1 MASELIDD
9 ARIRELNDA
18 PVRSDGRW
26 VLYWMQRSQR
36 AEDNPALETAV
47 RRANELG
54 LPVLVAF
61 GLDDGDPGANA
72 RSMAYLIEGLADV
85 ADGLARRGV
94 AFAPR
99 LGRPD
104 EVALALAREAA
115 LVVCDRGYLRH
126 QRAWRRRLAEDAQV
140 RVLRVEGD
148 VVVPVELA
156 SDKREHAARTLR
168 PKLWRHIE
176 RFLVEGRP
184 TTLQRREPDLDPGD
198 ALPRFEPRDLAGT
211 LARLRVD
218 QGVPAVAGAEPG
230 TRAAKRALR
239 RFLDERFARYVA
251 QRNQPQDDAVSGLS
265 RPLHY
270 GHLSPVTAA
279 AWAREAAPSGEA
291 LDAFLEQLIVRREL
305 AINFVAHSEEDY
317 DRWSTLPSWARASLD
332 AHRADAREHVY
343 DDEAFENG
351 ETHDPYW
358 NAAMREMRAT
368 GAMHNHMRMYWGKQL
383 LAWSATPEEGFA
395 RTLRLNDR
403 WFLDGRDPN
412 GYAGVAWCYGLH
424 DRPWPERAV
433 FGTVRSMTAGG
444 LRRKADPDA
453 YVAKVEG
460 AEEAEAA
467 ADRTRFGETG
477 RGAPDG

>member
-18 PVRSDGRW
+18 PVRGDGRW
-26 VLYWMQRSQR
+26 VLYWMERSQR

-47 RRANELG
+47 QRANALG
-54 LPVLVAF
+54 LPVVVAF
-61 GLDDGDPGANA
+61 GLDDRYPGANA
-72 RSMAYLIEGLADV
+72 RSMAYLLEGLADV
-85 ADGLARRGV
+85 ADGLRRRGV

-99 LGRPD
+99 LGRPV

-126 QRAWRRRLAEDAQV
+126 QRAWRRRLAVEAPV
-140 RVLRVEGD
+140 RVLRVEGG
-148 VVVPVELA
+148 VVVPAELA

-168 PKLWRHIE
+168 PKLWRHVA
-176 RFLVEGRP
+176 RFLVEGRA
-184 TTLQRREPDLDPGD
+184 TTLQRRQPDLDPGD
-198 ALPRFEPRDLAGT
+198 ALPRFDPRDLAGT
-211 LARLRVD
+211 LARLDVAR
-218 QGVPAVAGAEPG
+218 GVPPVAGAKAG
-230 TRAAKRALR
+230 TRAAKRELR
-239 RFLDERFARYVA
+239 RFLDDRFARYVS
-251 QRNQPQDDAVSGLS
+251 RRDQPQDDAVSGLS

-270 GHLSPVTAA
+270 GHVSPVTAA
-279 AWAREAAPSGEA
+279 LWAREAAPSGEA
-291 LDAFLEQLIVRREL
+291 LDAFLEQLVVRREL
-305 AINFVAHSEEDY
+305 AVNFVLFAEEDY
-317 DRWSTLPSWARASLD
+317 DRWQALPAWARASLD
-332 AHRADAREHVY
+332 AHRTDPREHVY
-343 DDEAFENG
+343 GDDAFENA

-383 LAWSATPEEGFA
+383 LAWSATPEEGFE

-433 FGTVRSMTAGG
+433 FGTVRSMTAAG

-453 YVAKVEG
+453 YVARIEG
-460 AEEAEAA
+460 AEGAEAV

-477 RGAPDG
+477 RPAPDG